1 MSVSQLRG
9 YAGPYGEILRKAKGL
24 GLSPRRLLIG
34 AAAGLLLIVAALYA
48 DYWWTTGRFLVSTDD
63 AYVRAHSVLIS
74 PKVPGYIAEVSVDDN
89 QAVKAGQVLAR
100 IDPRD
105 YQTALDQARANVA
118 AAQAN
123 IDTLN
128 QQIHQQRLAVA
139 QARQQVTA
147 DQAATVYAQQNFE
160 RYTELAR
167 TGYGPV
173 QTAQQATADI
183 RQRQAALQRDSTAV
197 DAAMAQVRV
206 FKAQRAQAKATLAQL
221 SAAEVVHAT
230 DTTGMVIPLRE
241 RIEAVGDDAD
251 LEELYNTERHLPYA
265 VCTRARD
272 HLLVTGV
279 KPASEFLDDLNERNE
294 DLGFC
299 SPEAVATYCQ
309 C

>member
-9 YAGPYGEILRKAKGL
+9 YASPYDEILGKTKGL

-34 AAAGLLLIVAALYA
+34 AVAGLLLIVTALYA
-48 DYWWTTGRFLVSTDD
+48 HYWWTTGRFLISTDD

-74 PKVPGYIAEVSVDDN
+74 PKVSGYISEVPVDDN

-128 QQIHQQRLAVA
+128 RQIHQQRLAVA
-139 QARQQVTA
+139 QARAQVAA
-147 DQAATVYAQQNFE
+147 DQAAAVYSQQNFV

-183 RQRQAALQRDSTAV
+183 R
-197 DAAMAQVRV
+197 
-206 FKAQRAQAKATLAQL
+206 
-221 SAAEVVHAT
+221 
-230 DTTGMVIPLRE
+230 
-241 RIEAVGDDAD
+241 
-251 LEELYNTERHLPYA
+251 
-265 VCTRARD
+265 
-272 HLLVTGV
+272 
-279 KPASEFLDDLNERNE
+279 
-294 DLGFC
+294 
-299 SPEAVATYCQ
+299 
-309 C
+309 